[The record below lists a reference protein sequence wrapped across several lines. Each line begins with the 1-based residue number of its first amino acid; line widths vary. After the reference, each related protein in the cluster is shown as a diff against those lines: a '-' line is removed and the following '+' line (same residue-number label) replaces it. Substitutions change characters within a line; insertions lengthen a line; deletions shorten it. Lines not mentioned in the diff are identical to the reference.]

1 MSLFDYF
8 ARKKNNTAS
17 IAKERLQVIVAHE
30 RRQHKQPDYL
40 AAMQKDIME
49 VIKKYVDID
58 IDSIDV
64 QLDNHGNFSVL
75 ELNVTLPDKAPIA
88 KTPVAKTGSSR

>member
-17 IAKERLQVIVAHE
+17 IAKVRLQVIVAHE

-40 AAMQKDIME
+40 AALQKDIME
-49 VIKKYVDID
+49 VIKKYVEID
-58 IDSIDV
+58 IDNIEKDMGGQHSFWA
-64 QLDNHGNFSVL
+64 LL
-75 ELNVTLPDKAPIA
+75 EGRFV
-88 KTPVAKTGSSR
+88 SSQ